1 MSQMGWPAIRSACRR
16 LASLDTR
23 WHRAALQPLA
33 SLRCPWQHADVFAT
47 LDNETRR
54 VFRYRVSL
62 YWYGAGHPANIG
74 RVVFPTCNEL
84 RKHDTRLL
92 LACCGDLGDGTP
104 EWLCGL
110 PGDAASTHVVDCSRG
125 GLYTRLIPVSR
136 GDLIMTLSSG
146 SLCGPYQVI
155 SQLGSGGMGEV
166 YKARDSRLGREVAI
180 KVLRDEYAGDTERLT
195 RFEQEARAASALNHP
210 HIVTIFDIG
219 QSDGRRFIA
228 MEMIEGRTL
237 REILK
242 SGPLPIS
249 DALDVAV
256 QVAEGLAKAHEAG
269 IVHRDLKPENLM
281 VTEDAFVKILDFGL
295 AKLVRG
301 PFELDTEGPT
311 LAASPT
317 RAGTLLGTVE
327 YMSPEQA
334 AGRPVDHRTDQFSL
348 GSVIYEMVVGERPF
362 QRETLAQTLAA
373 IIEADVDRL
382 DTEEPSVPSAL
393 ADVVARCLAKKPAG
407 RFESTRDLAHA
418 LRAIKEGG
426 VPAVALRPQQVIP
439 EAVPYAPE
447 TGDFLV
453 QVDDRVRRMSERRL
467 RRKLRRRNLS
477 GLELVRRASSER
489 WVVLHDTPI
498 FREEVPVGKSS
509 LTTARWRVVQG
520 FATHLAAFIAMGIFM
535 TSSTGHPPFWMAFWG
550 IGLVGHGMRALPA
563 LVSLLGESWRSL
575 PAGDKEDAAKALPGG
590 RGRQS
595 ELSPS
600 FIEEVDRVRALIRNR
615 PKSEGQSLLAE
626 IERLVASVK
635 ALSAKEKDL
644 EEQTSAR
651 ELDEMNAAEQ
661 EAQAKLVAAQ
671 TKYDRQLFQRQVD
684 VLASHRRAIDK
695 ALVQLERMR
704 VRRSLAEHQLKQLR
718 LDLSQSEARRLAAP
732 ELSSRILDIRN
743 EVDAFDEADE
753 LLADG

>member
-1 MSQMGWPAIRSACRR
+1 
-16 LASLDTR
+16 
-23 WHRAALQPLA
+23 
-33 SLRCPWQHADVFAT
+33 
-47 LDNETRR
+47 
-54 VFRYRVSL
+54 
-62 YWYGAGHPANIG
+62 
-74 RVVFPTCNEL
+74 
-84 RKHDTRLL
+84 
-92 LACCGDLGDGTP
+92 
-104 EWLCGL
+104 
-110 PGDAASTHVVDCSRG
+110 
-125 GLYTRLIPVSR
+125 
-136 GDLIMTLSSG
+136 MTLSSG

-334 AGRPVDHRTDQFSL
+334 AGRTVDHRTDQFSL

-382 DTEEPSVPSAL
+382 DAEEPGVPSAL
-393 ADVVARCLAKKPAG
+393 ADIVARCLAKKPAG
-407 RFESTRDLAHA
+407 RFESTRDLAQA
-418 LRAIKEGG
+418 LREIKEGG
-426 VPAVALRPQQVIP
+426 VPAVALRPQVIP

-498 FREEVPVGKSS
+498 FREEVPVGKSP
-509 LTTARWRVVQG
+509 LNTARWRVVQG
-520 FATHLAAFIAMGIFM
+520 FVTHLAAFIALGIFM
-535 TSSTGHPPFWMAFWG
+535 TANTGHVPFWMAFWG
-550 IGLVGHGMRALPA
+550 IGLVGHAMRAMPSLF
-563 LVSLLGESWRSL
+563 SLLREGWHALPSGGRES
-575 PAGDKEDAAKALPGG
+575 PAAKALPGE
-590 RGRQS
+590 RGRPS

-600 FIEEVDRVRALIRNR
+600 FIAEVDRVRALIKHR
-615 PKSEGQSLLAE
+615 PKAEGQSLLAE
-626 IERLVASVK
+626 IDRLVASVR
-635 ALSAKEKDL
+635 ALLAKEKDL

-661 EAQAKLVAAQ
+661 EAQAKLAAAQ